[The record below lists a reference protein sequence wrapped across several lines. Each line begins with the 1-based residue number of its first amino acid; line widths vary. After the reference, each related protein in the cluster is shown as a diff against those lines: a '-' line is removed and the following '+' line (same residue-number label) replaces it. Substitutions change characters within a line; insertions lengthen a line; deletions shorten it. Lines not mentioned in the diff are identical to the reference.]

1 MTDELLIKF
10 LLKEATTTEAA
21 QIQAWLDEAPAN
33 TTYFKQFEKIW
44 QSSKQLALRSEVDE
58 VEAWKKFKAKTAQ
71 QAVVVPL
78 KSNFNW
84 LKIAAVL
91 VVIAGIW
98 MTYSRFSK
106 SNYTELAANTQ
117 VVTEHLP
124 DGSEITLNKN
134 SKISYASDFSTNR
147 KLKLST
153 GDVFFQVTHDKQH
166 PFVISMD
173 KVSVTVVG
181 TAFNIKYLK
190 GKTEVIVEEGIVR
203 VALGDEELLLYKGE
217 KLQIDNSTTKLLKA
231 KNTDQ
236 LYTYYRSQLF
246 MPNNTPLYQLAEVLA
261 EAYGEQI
268 IVDNA
273 VRNETITTT
282 LKAQADL
289 TENLK
294 TIAETLDLKITHQH
308 NQILLSK
315 NK

>member
-10 LLKEATTTEAA
+10 LLKETTPAESK
-21 QIQAWLDEAPAN
+21 QIQAWLDETPGN
-33 TTYFKQFEKIW
+33 TTYFKQFEQIW
-44 QSSKQLALRSEVDE
+44 QSSKQLAGQSNVDE
-58 VEAWKKFKAKTAQ
+58 IQAWQKFKAKTEQ
-71 QAVVVPL
+71 QAVIVPL
-78 KSNFNW
+78 KSNFSW
-84 LKIAAVL
+84 LKIAAAVVL
-91 VVIAGIW
+91 VAGIW
-98 MTYSRFSK
+98 MVYSQFSK
-106 SNYTELAANTQ
+106 PEYLELAANTK
-117 VVTEHLP
+117 VLTERLP

-134 SKISYASDFSTNR
+134 SKISYAGNFSTNR

-153 GDVFFQVTHDKQH
+153 GDVFFQVAHDKQH

-181 TAFNIKYLK
+181 TAFNIKHLK
-190 GKTEVIVEEGIVR
+190 GNTEVIVEEGIVR
-203 VALGDEELLLYKGE
+203 VALANEELLLYKGE
-217 KLQIDNSTTKLLKA
+217 KLQIDNSTTKLVKGR
-231 KNTDQ
+231 NTNQ

-246 MPNNTPLYQLAEVLA
+246 MPNNTPLYELAEVLA
-261 EAYGEQI
+261 EAYGTQI

-282 LKAQADL
+282 LKAQAGL

-294 TIAETLDLKITHQH
+294 TIAETLDLKITYQH